1 MLVGSILIGAL
12 AGFALLN
19 YVNGVEQ
26 DVEQRAQRVPVWVFT
41 SNVEAGTSAA
51 QVQSGGQLEQAQVES
66 QFRPDTAILDLS
78 QIQGRVAVGDVPAN
92 QILVQGM
99 FDEPETIETT
109 FADLIEPDQIA
120 FSINIAPNRAVAGF
134 LSPGDFVDI
143 IVREDFVTPVGDT
156 SAFGVA
162 AVSNTP
168 YDTPARFLF
177 RGVRVVGIG
186 QEIVGQEVDPALAAA
201 GEPVAETLEITLAVP
216 SDAAQKIL
224 SVNEEDI
231 VLALHPDQWL
241 PEARANDIPDLIQ
254 LDEALPG
261 ESGDLI
267 TPYGPDGFVSVLPGV
282 DLVED
287 TAPELGQDIGPDL
300 TEDDNTDSAGTDIIE
315 DDDEN
320 QEG

>member
-78 QIQGRVAVGDVPAN
+78 QIQGRVAVGDLPAN

-99 FDEPETIETT
+99 FDDPQTIETT
-109 FADLIEPDQIA
+109 FADLVEPDQIA
-120 FSINIAPNRAVAGF
+120 FSINIAPDRAVAGF

-143 IVREDFVTPVGDT
+143 IVQEDFVVPVGDT

-162 AVSNTP
+162 SVSNSP
-168 YDTPARFLF
+168 YDNPARFLF
-177 RGVRVVGIG
+177 RGVRVIGIG
-186 QEIVGQEVDPALAAA
+186 EEIVGQQAEDGVEAPAAPAT
-201 GEPVAETLEITLAVP
+201 ETLQVTLAVP
-216 SDAAQKIL
+216 ADAAQKIL
-224 SVNEEDI
+224 SVDESEI
-231 VLALHPDQWL
+231 ILSLLPDQWI
-241 PEARANDIPDLIQ
+241 PEARPNEIPDLIQ
-254 LDEALPG
+254 LDEDLPG

-267 TPYGPDGFVSVLPGV
+267 TPYGRDGFTSVLPGV
-282 DLVED
+282 DVVEE
-287 TAPELGQDIGPDL
+287 TAPELGQDIGPDI
-300 TEDDNTDSAGTDIIE
+300 EDDNTDSAGTDSFE
-315 DDDEN
+315 DADEN